1 MIMVV
6 DLNID
11 HVKTDVF
18 VTSKFCSF
26 LFSEQRESNLISIFG
41 LAESERLFVKC
52 REEFRQSVKYPGAIY
67 SDFPPVENSLPYFHI
82 SDEYRMF
89 NPEGKTTPI
98 LLHFI
103 FYKYSIGINNV

>member
-1 MIMVV
+1 MYNYCLSISI
-6 DLNID
+6 NR
-11 HVKTDVF
+11 
-18 VTSKFCSF
+18 TSNLTQLSV
-26 LFSEQRESNLISIFG
+26 SEQRQSNFISIFG

-89 NPEGKTTPI
+89 NPEGSWHF
-98 LLHFI
+98 LLARKI
-103 FYKYSIGINNV
+103 TYIKII

>member
-1 MIMVV
+1 MTCFT
-6 DLNID
+6 
-11 HVKTDVF
+11 TDSHYLITLFIFISFF
-18 VTSKFCSF
+18 VLYCG
-26 LFSEQRESNLISIFG
+26 LSEQRQSNLVSIFG

-89 NPEGKTTPI
+89 NPEGMCHM
-98 LLHFI
+98 L
-103 FYKYSIGINNV
+103 

>member
-1 MIMVV
+1 MNEIRTWI
-6 DLNID
+6 L
-11 HVKTDVF
+11 
-18 VTSKFCSF
+18 
-26 LFSEQRESNLISIFG
+26 SEQRESNLVSIFG

-89 NPEGKTTPI
+89 NTEGKKIRLEGYVGCSDTW
-98 LLHFI
+98 LSLGHL
-103 FYKYSIGINNV
+103 V